1 MPDDVGAGPFPD
13 GGEPDEHHNGNH
25 GEADA
30 HSPYEGEGDGF
41 AAVVFDEEFVRSAL
55 VHEPTAVERMVAAA
69 QARAESEAGRGHSLS
84 ATDRD
89 GEFDGGRQ
97 GRDGREGPEWP
108 AEAPNGR
115 YPDDVSDIS
124 AYGPYGP
131 YGGALRPYR
140 GAARWHRPIAW
151 VLAVLMGIGMVVLA
165 FTAVYRGASGRTQS
179 PAPPPATTGVDG
191 RPPTAH
197 IGQAPASSAE
207 HGNPAPPVVPPSASA
222 DSGPPSAPAVPRT
235 P

>member
-1 MPDDVGAGPFPD
+1 MGAGPFPD
-13 GGEPDEHHNGNH
+13 GGEPDEHHNGSH

-30 HSPYEGEGDGF
+30 RSPYEGEGDEF

-69 QARAESEAGRGHSLS
+69 QARAESEAGRGHTLP

-89 GEFDGGRQ
+89 GDFDGGRQ
-97 GRDGREGPEWP
+97 DGDGREGPGGP
-108 AEAPNGR
+108 AGAPNSH
-115 YPDDVSDIS
+115 YLDDVRDIS

-191 RPPTAH
+191 RPPTAR

-207 HGNPAPPVVPPSASA
+207 RGNPTPPVVPPSASA
-222 DSGPPSAPAVPRT
+222 DSGPPSAPAVRRT

>member
-13 GGEPDEHHNGNH
+13 GGEPDEHHHGKH

-30 HSPYEGEGDGF
+30 RSPRGDEGDEF

-55 VHEPTAVERMVAAA
+55 IHEPTAVERMVAAA
-69 QARAESEAGRGHSLS
+69 QARAESEAGRGRPLP
-84 ATDRD
+84 A
-89 GEFDGGRQ
+89 GEAGG
-97 GRDGREGPEWP
+97 GPEGREGPGGP
-108 AEAPNGR
+108 AGAPDGR
-115 YPDDVSDIS
+115 QAGEFL
-124 AYGPYGP
+124 AYSPYGP

-140 GAARWHRPIAW
+140 GTARWHRPIAW

-165 FTAVYRGASGRTQS
+165 FTAVYRGAAGRTQS

-191 RPPTAH
+191 RPPTAR

-207 HGNPAPPVVPPSASA
+207 RGGPAPPVVLPSASA
-222 DSGPPSAPAVPRT
+222 DSGPPSASAVPRE